1 MMRRQPGS
9 TRTDTPFPCTTLFRS
24 RRHGAELRPDGDRAV
39 RKVSGPPG
47 GHTMKPAWAP
57 RTSPPPWSTAI
68 LGVALGLAILALGG
82 RGTALVMTEIF
93 IMALFASSL
102 NLIITYGGLVSFG
115 HAAFFGLGAYG
126 FTLAVRD
133 LGVPPIQNGRAHV

>member
-1 MMRRQPGS
+1 MLRRPPRS
-9 TRTDTPFPCTTLFRS
+9 TRTDTLFPYTTLFRS
-24 RRHGAELRPDGDRAV
+24 WHRVAAARRHGADLRPDGDRAD

-82 RGTALVMTEIF
+82 DRKSTRLN
-93 IMALFASSL
+93 SS
-102 NLIITYGGLVSFG
+102 
-115 HAAFFGLGAYG
+115 H
-126 FTLAVRD
+126 
-133 LGVPPIQNGRAHV
+133 

>member
-1 MMRRQPGS
+1 
-9 TRTDTPFPCTTLFRS
+9 
-24 RRHGAELRPDGDRAV
+24 
-39 RKVSGPPG
+39 
-47 GHTMKPAWAP
+47 
-57 RTSPPPWSTAI
+57 
-68 LGVALGLAILALGG
+68 
-82 RGTALVMTEIF
+82 MTEIV

-133 LGVPPIQNGRAHV
+133 LGVPPIPALLAGPLLAARAGLLFGPQFDSLNQFIFAMLTLPSPQVTLLVGKGKRLNSSHYVTSLVRSSPENKKK